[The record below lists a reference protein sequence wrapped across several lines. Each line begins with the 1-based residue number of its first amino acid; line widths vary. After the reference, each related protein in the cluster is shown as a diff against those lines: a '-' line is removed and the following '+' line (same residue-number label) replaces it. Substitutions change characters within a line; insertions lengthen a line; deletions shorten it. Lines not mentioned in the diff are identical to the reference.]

1 MQNSAKYSEV
11 SIGAIMCLTVRQ
23 VSEKKPAAHKGAAG
37 YGSCGW
43 FGIWEFF
50 PKAIA
55 NTPYGMCVKLL
66 YEENTMSVPSTALST
81 SIRVNPSVVLS

>member
-1 MQNSAKYSEV
+1 MHAPK
-11 SIGAIMCLTVRQ
+11 TVTTDKRKPPDLCK
-23 VSEKKPAAHKGAAG
+23 EIITAKPAAHTGAAG

-66 YEENTMSVPSTALST
+66 YEENTMSVPSAALST